1 MFIGPAS
8 PVAKLVVPFHLDGL
22 EDSLVGSLRIVV
34 EILQGDHP
42 LVQVGEPHRERVRV
56 RMRLHQR
63 DGDVL
68 RVAPFHGSPFA
79 ISARLAF
86 GGGSPPSLRS
96 GTISLSARL
105 AFGCGSPIIWE
116 SPPPRRPS
124 PPPDSRDASAGSAPR
139 RCPAGPPR
147 RAPWGRGSS
156 RPPGR

>member
-1 MFIGPAS
+1 VFIGPAS

-63 DGDVL
+63 DGDVF

-96 GTISLSARL
+96 GSTIVSARL
-105 AFGCGSPIIWE
+105 AFGGGSPPSLRSGSTIVSARLAFGGG
-116 SPPPRRPS
+116 SPPS
-124 PPPDSRDASAGSAPR
+124 L
-139 RCPAGPPR
+139 
-147 RAPWGRGSS
+147 
-156 RPPGR
+156 